1 MAKIDLKKQGF
12 SKFQYKN
19 IIDNKFKD
27 LGVKNLN
34 EALEEEN
41 TVDTFFEMYNE
52 LFYQIPAGRRY

>member
-41 TVDTFFEMYNE
+41 TVDTIF
-52 LFYQIPAGRRY
+52 